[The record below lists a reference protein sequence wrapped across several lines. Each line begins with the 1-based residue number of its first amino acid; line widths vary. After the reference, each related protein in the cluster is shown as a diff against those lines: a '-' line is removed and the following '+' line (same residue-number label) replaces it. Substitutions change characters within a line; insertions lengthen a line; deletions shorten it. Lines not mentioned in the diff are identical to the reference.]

1 MGQKKVYRLN
11 KSIEEV
17 MTTPPLPSSSPA
29 PNMDVMEMSPLPHK
43 LPYTL
48 TTEVV
53 IQSPTPEMSVD
64 SSMCDDEPSPLAESP
79 MEDAQPMELQE

>member
-1 MGQKKVYRLN
+1 MLN
-11 KSIEEV
+11 EFTEEV

-29 PNMDVMEMSPLPHK
+29 PTMDMMEMSPLPHK

-53 IQSPTPEMSVD
+53 IQPPTPELSVD
-64 SSMCDDEPSPLAESP
+64 LSMCGQPSPLAESP
-79 MEDAQPMELQE
+79 MEDAQPTEPQE